1 MPLTPGAPAG
11 GGHVGVPVLRR
22 RLAALLTAVLAVAL
36 AACGSTAQVGLE
48 GAAPGGG
55 EQSGDVA
62 FVDDG
67 MSLDGSAVGG
77 DGQPVGDADLGGQDA
92 ASAGDG
98 GGGADG
104 SADAPAGTAGAA
116 GGSSGESSG
125 GRGGGA
131 SSSGGRAS
139 SGAAPGLSRSTIKL
153 GLEYSGDSS
162 ETNSTIGV
170 DVSTGN
176 PRANYETLIKYYN
189 DRGGIAGRKIEP
201 VYYEYSAMRDIG
213 PQQQAACAHFT
224 QDEPVYAVLMLQVT
238 ENYVNC
244 LGRAGIAALGEQPI
258 SSADDEM
265 FARYPGFFMPST
277 LSLTQVARLYG
288 PAMQRAGFFEPEAV
302 DGSTTVGLLT
312 FDEPRYR
319 RAATGPFT
327 EGMRSVGQK
336 AMIRYVH
343 YAVTQDQVGQ
353 MSAEVSAAVLAFRRA
368 GVDHVMIIEENALIA
383 FTFTNAAE
391 QQGYRPQY
399 GINSTSGGQILIDLG
414 LAPPEQMVNS
424 RLVGWQPQFDLPS
437 RFVDPWPAQQE
448 CLRMYKKAGIQFS
461 DGNARGVGIL
471 SCAAFSFLKAAL
483 QAAPGPVTAGSFQA
497 GAERLG
503 GSWTS
508 PWNKTT
514 RFGPKRHYGTSQ
526 YLTAAYDRGCN
537 CFKPQG
543 RMRDIP

>member
-1 MPLTPGAPAG
+1 MIPM
-11 GGHVGVPVLRR
+11 RR
-22 RLAALLTAVLAVAL
+22 RITALLTAALMVSL
-36 AACGSTAQVGLE
+36 AACGSTVPLSDGQV
-48 GAAPGGG
+48 AA
-55 EQSGDVA
+55 SGDAGSTDLA
-62 FVDDG
+62 FDDGLSLDDDG
-67 MSLDGSAVGG
+67 MALPDA
-77 DGQPVGDADLGGQDA
+77 DGQPGAAGAGGA
-92 ASAGDG
+92 GAGASGGTAGG
-98 GGGADG
+98 GGGAG
-104 SADAPAGTAGAA
+104 AGAGGATGAGTAASGTA
-116 GGSSGESSG
+116 GGG
-125 GRGGGA
+125 GGGQGSASRGGA
-131 SSSGGRAS
+131 AS
-139 SGAAPGLSRSTIKL
+139 SGAAPGLTGSTIKL

-176 PRANYETLIKYYN
+176 PRANYDTLIKYYN

-201 VYYEYSAMRDIG
+201 VYYEYSAMRDMG

-224 QDEPVYAVLMLQVT
+224 QDEPVYAVLVLQVT

-265 FARYPGFFMPST
+265 FAKYPGFFMPST

-302 DGSTTVGLLT
+302 DGSVKVGLLT

-319 RAATGPFT
+319 RAAQGPFT
-327 EGMRSVGQK
+327 EGLRRAGHRPL
-336 AMIRYVH
+336 IRYVH

-353 MSAEVSAAVLAFRRA
+353 MSAEVSAAVLAFRRE

-399 GINSTSGGQILIDLG
+399 GFNSTSGGQALIDLG
-414 LAPPEQMVNS
+414 LAPPAQMVNS
-424 RLVGWQPQFDLPS
+424 RLVGWQPQFDVPA
-437 RFVDPWPAQQE
+437 RFVEPWPAQQE
-448 CLRMYKKAGIQFS
+448 CLRMYARAGVQFS
-461 DGNARGVGIL
+461 DTNARGVGIL

-497 GAERLG
+497 GGERVG
-503 GSWTS
+503 SSWTS

-514 RFGPKRHYGTSQ
+514 RFGPKRHYGASQ